1 MDFPYFSLQSPVT
14 DFQIEIYS
22 FIKVFNEKN
31 YPNKNFIRIFGV
43 PISQVIHKKKEE
55 LKCKNQQMGLYYGKL
70 PILIIKAI
78 CNLRLEI

>member
-31 YPNKNFIRIFGV
+31 YPIKNFIRIFGV
-43 PISQVIHKKKEE
+43 PISQVIHKKKE
-55 LKCKNQQMGLYYGKL
+55 
-70 PILIIKAI
+70 
-78 CNLRLEI
+78 